1 MERHGGREPLQGA
14 AQPMRL
20 DEYLAA
26 NYDFDSRNKAREAV
40 RYGLVT
46 VNGRLSKPAYEV
58 KEGDKIVVT
67 MGQAVSNGGSKL
79 SRAFKTFPISALG
92 RVCLDAGASTGGFTQ
107 VLLEQGAVK
116 VYAVDVGRNQLH
128 PSLREDN
135 RVTVMD
141 ETNVRTLCS
150 RDFAE
155 PIEFLCSDLSFISLK
170 LVLPV
175 FAELLSAR
183 GDLVVLVKPQFE
195 AGPRFLGK
203 NGIVRDKR
211 VHQRVLEE
219 IVAECSL
226 CGLVSR
232 GLIRAPLRER
242 DMNVE
247 YLLWANRE
255 GQAIGKKDIIEAVMR
270 PESLV

>member
-1 MERHGGREPLQGA
+1 
-14 AQPMRL
+14 MRL
-20 DEYLAA
+20 DEYLAV

-116 VYAVDVGRNQLH
+116 VYSVDVGRNQLH

-135 RVTVMD
+135 RVTVTD
-141 ETNVRTLCS
+141 
-150 RDFAE
+150 
-155 PIEFLCSDLSFISLK
+155 
-170 LVLPV
+170 
-175 FAELLSAR
+175 AR

-226 CGLVSR
+226 CGLVPR